1 MLFSKQK
8 HARSLAGLRPCPGDT
23 LILGTQ
29 IHSPPTPPRIRVSV
43 VQGAA
48 LQAPE
53 LEARQYSLQAQSHH
67 WVSFP
72 LVPVLERDLLHH
84 EFKEP
89 KYLYPAKTPLRAGGG
104 SSSYH
109 GKLQTNGAPASGT
122 DIYMI
127 KEPALAHPQF
137 INQPNGR
144 PTSLS
149 RPRRG
154 GGVLTPRDPG
164 DRARMRHHK

>member
-1 MLFSKQK
+1 MFFSKQR

-29 IHSPPTPPRIRVSV
+29 NSQIHPPPPRIRVSV

-72 LVPVLERDLLHH
+72 LVPVLERD
-84 EFKEP
+84 F
-89 KYLYPAKTPLRAGGG
+89 
-104 SSSYH
+104 
-109 GKLQTNGAPASGT
+109 
-122 DIYMI
+122 
-127 KEPALAHPQF
+127 
-137 INQPNGR
+137 
-144 PTSLS
+144 
-149 RPRRG
+149 
-154 GGVLTPRDPG
+154 LTP
-164 DRARMRHHK
+164 